1 MIKIA
6 ALCLLGALIAA
17 IAALA
22 AAYWYSLSLPGE
34 SYAGTAPPVTDAEAD
49 LARRLRTHVEAIA
62 SEEHNIAHYAAL
74 ERSAAYI
81 ETALSGLGYTPE
93 IQAYDVSGSAVR
105 NIAVELAPPDATPQ
119 TPSLVIG
126 AHYDSARGAPGAN
139 DNGSGS
145 AAVLELARLLKGLPL
160 KDKRL
165 RLVLFVNEEPP
176 YDRTP
181 DMGSYRYAKSLKEKN
196 EPLIGMISLETI
208 GYFSDEPRSQRYPFP
223 FNYVFSDTGNF
234 VAFVAL
240 PGGRSFLH
248 DVVASF
254 RRHAPI
260 PTIGGTAPD
269 SIPGIGWS
277 DHWSFFTLGYPAIMV
292 TDTAPFRYPHYHRA
306 SDTPDKVDYEKL
318 ARVTL
323 GMEQTV
329 RDLLR

>member
-1 MIKIA
+1 VIKMV
-6 ALCLLGALIAA
+6 ALWGAGLLLLL

-34 SYAGTAPPVTDAEAD
+34 PYTGAPAPVTVAERD
-49 LARRLRTHVEAIA
+49 LAARLRRHVEAIA
-62 SEEHNIAHYAAL
+62 SVPHNVEHYPAL

-81 ETALSGLGYTPE
+81 ETELKALGYTP
-93 IQAYDVSGSAVR
+93 QAQVYDIGAKPVR
-105 NIAVELAPPDATPQ
+105 NIAVELAPAGTTAA
-119 TPSLVIG
+119 TPSLVVG
-126 AHYDSARGAPGAN
+126 AHYDSYGPAPGAN

-145 AAVLELARLLKGLPL
+145 AAVLELARLLKDVAP

-181 DMGSYRYAKSLKEKN
+181 DMGSYRYAKSLKDSGEA
-196 EPLIGMISLETI
+196 LIGMISLETI
-208 GYFSDEPRSQRYPFP
+208 GKFSDQPGTQKYPFP
-223 FNYVFSDTGNF
+223 FDYIFSDVANF

-248 DVVASF
+248 DVVGSF
-254 RRHAPI
+254 RSHAQF

-269 SIPGIGWS
+269 NIPGIGWS
-277 DHWSFFTLGYPAIMV
+277 DHWSFWMFDYPAIMI
-292 TDTAPFRYPHYHRA
+292 TDTALFRYPDYHEPT
-306 SDTPDKVDYEKL
+306 DTPDKVDYEKL
-318 ARVTL
+318 ARITL
-323 GMEQTV
+323 GLEQTI